1 MILLR
6 SKILFKCG
14 ISLIVISIVLILT
27 YAFVIEAPA
36 IVTCSPVILM
46 VIGIII
52 AVMGGKKV
60 IVNENY
66 IVFLEKKIP
75 LNNISH
81 IMISYPFIEIKTNQL
96 KSNRWLIDYN
106 LDLIENLEKY
116 IETVK
121 IENKNLIETAE
132 LFQNVFKNK
141 SFEKEDIHSI
151 FREKDKFIIILKNK
165 KVLKIK
171 VSHSLMESIY

>member
-36 IVTCSPVILM
+36 IVTCSPVIL
-46 VIGIII
+46 
-52 AVMGGKKV
+52 
-60 IVNENY
+60 NENY

-116 IETVK
+116 IESVK
-121 IENKNLIETAE
+121 IEYKT
-132 LFQNVFKNK
+132 
-141 SFEKEDIHSI
+141 
-151 FREKDKFIIILKNK
+151 
-165 KVLKIK
+165 
-171 VSHSLMESIY
+171 

>member
-1 MILLR
+1 MWYFINCDKYSANFNLR
-6 SKILFKCG
+6 ICYRGACYSNLFSCYING
-14 ISLIVISIVLILT
+14 
-27 YAFVIEAPA
+27 YRDNNR
-36 IVTCSPVILM
+36 
-46 VIGIII
+46 GN
-52 AVMGGKKV
+52 GRKKV

-116 IETVK
+116 IESVK
-121 IENKNLIETAE
+121 IEYKNLIETAE

-151 FREKDKFIIILKNK
+151 FREKDKFIIILKIRK
-165 KVLKIK
+165 FLKLKFHI
-171 VSHSLMESIY
+171 L